1 MALNVIQRVMDRTHP
16 GPLYTYTSIQV
27 IDAILRLRGRSLGR
41 GALAREL
48 GLGDGAVRTLIN
60 ALKDH
65 ELIEV
70 RKEGCV
76 LTAKGN
82 KTYSSLRKSISL
94 PEEVGASPL
103 TVGAHNI
110 AIRVKGHSDGIT
122 TGVQERDAA
131 IKEGGTGATILQYNN
146 NLFKMPSGPDDC
158 EKEYPDPIWDWLR
171 LHLKV
176 GQGDTII
183 LGSGTTQLEARRAA
197 LAVVR
202 RLLRL

>member
-27 IDAILRLRGRSLGR
+27 IDAILRLKGRSLGR

-48 GLGDGAVRTLIN
+48 GLGDGAVRTLIS

-65 ELIEV
+65 KLIEV
-70 RKEGCV
+70 RREGCV

-82 KTYSSLRKSISL
+82 KTYSSLRKNISL

-110 AIRVKGHSDGIT
+110 AIRVKGHVGIT
-122 TGVQERDAA
+122 TGVQERDEA

-158 EKEYPDPIWDWLR
+158 EKEFPDPIWDWLR

-176 GQGDTII
+176 SQGDTII
-183 LGSGTTQLEARRAA
+183 LGSGRTQLEARRAA

-202 RLLRL
+202 SLLRL